1 MTIQNMK
8 DMCVMAWKDDIV
20 YIDIDDLKRLLGEK
34 YFVWVFNS
42 IKWDI
47 TWFLVDL
54 KNYRTAW

>member
-34 YFVWVFNS
+34 YFVWVFKFYKMRHHMIS
-42 IKWDI
+42 CWP
-47 TWFLVDL
+47 
-54 KNYRTAW
+54 